1 MAQLDFY
8 LGQKVFLKVRL
19 DASEV
24 SLGRGEDCMIQL
36 PDNRVS
42 RVHAIL
48 RRSEDGHTI
57 EDKSRNGTYLND
69 QRIEGVQPLQP
80 GDRIQI
86 ETFAL
91 VYRDDVALRP
101 NGKPTVR
108 EMS

>member
-8 LGQKVFLKVRL
+8 LGQKIFLKVRL
-19 DASEV
+19 EAPEI
-24 SLGRGEDCMIQL
+24 SLGRGETCTIQL

-48 RRSEDGHTI
+48 RSENGSHTI
-57 EDKSRNGTYLND
+57 EDKSRNGTYVND
-69 QRIEGVQPLQP
+69 QRIETVQPLQP

-91 VYRDDVALRP
+91 VYRDDIDLGP

-108 EMS
+108 EL

>member
-8 LGQKVFLKVRL
+8 LGQKIFLKLRL
-19 DASEV
+19 EAPEI
-24 SLGRGEDCMIQL
+24 SLGRGEDCTIQL

-48 RRSEDGHTI
+48 RRMDERHTLEDT
-57 EDKSRNGTYLND
+57 SRNGTFVND
-69 QRIEGVQPLQP
+69 QRLEGTRTLEP

-91 VYRDDVALRP
+91 VYRDDVLIEP
-101 NGKPTVR
+101 GGKPTAR
-108 EMS
+108 QL